1 MPRRRQPAPCPASTP
16 AYHPKV
22 KRCCWNLPLPRLPTS
37 SATANRERSSDDIH
51 IVGRVRAPASSPMRT
66 GRYTDCDA
74 DETTDRSHNSRSRT
88 PHATGNDRSRAQAL
102 EHSPKSRNRTMFGVK
117 FRRQVPIG
125 NYIAD
130 FCCLAHRLI
139 VELDGGQHAA
149 QEAADVSRSRFLSE
163 RGFRILRFW
172 NDQVLSGS
180 EFVVA
185 EILAAIIEE
194 GRAPS
199 PVARDA
205 RRPLPRGEV

>member
-1 MPRRRQPAPCPASTP
+1 M
-16 AYHPKV
+16 
-22 KRCCWNLPLPRLPTS
+22 
-37 SATANRERSSDDIH
+37 
-51 IVGRVRAPASSPMRT
+51 MRT
-66 GRYTDCDA
+66 KPPTDPIIL
-74 DETTDRSHNSRSRT
+74 DRARRMRREMTEPELKLWSI
-88 PHATGNDRSRAQAL
+88 L
-102 EHSPKSRNRTMFGVK
+102 RNRDLVGVK

-149 QEAADVSRSRFLSE
+149 QEAADASRSRFLSE
-163 RGFRILRFW
+163 EEFRILRFW

-185 EILAAIIEE
+185 EIVAAIIAE

-199 PVARDA
+199 PGARGA

>member
-1 MPRRRQPAPCPASTP
+1 
-16 AYHPKV
+16 
-22 KRCCWNLPLPRLPTS
+22 
-37 SATANRERSSDDIH
+37 
-51 IVGRVRAPASSPMRT
+51 MRT
-66 GRYTDCDA
+66 KPPTDPIIL
-74 DETTDRSHNSRSRT
+74 DRARRMRREMTEAELKLWSI
-88 PHATGNDRSRAQAL
+88 L
-102 EHSPKSRNRTMFGVK
+102 RNRTMFGVK

-205 RRPLPRGEV
+205 RRPLPSETFA